1 MSQSFHKVMACLD
14 ASPRAPQVFATAIEL
29 ARAAHAQLFLMRAVG
44 VPLDLPQEL
53 LLRSPSEIPEI
64 LEKRARLELGVLSRD
79 VPAGMLSE
87 IVVRIGIPWQAICT
101 AAKEHQVDLIVMGSH
116 GYSGIDHLIGTT
128 ASRVV
133 HHADRSVL
141 IVRPPHRDAAL

>member
-1 MSQSFHKVMACLD
+1 VMVCLD
-14 ASPRAPQVFATAIEL
+14 SSPRAPQVFATALEL
-29 ARAAHAQLFLMRAVG
+29 ARAMNAKLLLMRAVG

-53 LLRSPSEIPEI
+53 LLKSPSEIPEI
-64 LEKRARLELGVLSRD
+64 LEKRALLELDVLSRD
-79 VPAGMLSE
+79 VPPSVLSE

-101 AAKEHQVDLIVMGSH
+101 AAREKQADLIVMGSH

-133 HHADRSVL
+133 HHAERSVL
-141 IVRPPHRDAAL
+141 IVRPPHHDAVH